1 MFENCVFFLYREVP
15 RYSLEFVI
23 MSFGG
28 KVVWDSDTWEYNEA
42 HEEVT
47 HVITDRDPKH
57 LKILNN
63 REYVQPQ
70 WVYDCINHQV
80 RLPVKEYFPG
90 KLLPPHLSPFVDDKE
105 IGYVPER

>member
-1 MFENCVFFLYREVP
+1 
-15 RYSLEFVI
+15 
-23 MSFGG
+23 MSHGG

-70 WVYDCINHQV
+70 WVYDCINH
-80 RLPVKEYFPG
+80 
-90 KLLPPHLSPFVDDKE
+90 
-105 IGYVPER
+105 